1 MKNNSHPKTQITES
15 LVREVI
21 SSYNKL
27 KREYRLDA
35 PMFLTTDEIIEQIA
49 KDLNEAHAKDKR

>member
-1 MKNNSHPKTQITES
+1 MKNDVETPITES

-27 KREYRLDA
+27 KGEYKLNALKFRTA
-35 PMFLTTDEIIEQIA
+35 DEIIEQIT
-49 KDLNEAHAKDKR
+49 KDLNQANVEDKR

>member
-1 MKNNSHPKTQITES
+1 MQNDTKTPITES

-35 PMFLTTDEIIEQIA
+35 PMFRTADEIIEQIT
-49 KDLNEAHAKDKR
+49 KDLNKAHAEDKR

>member
-1 MKNNSHPKTQITES
+1 MKKDIQTPITES

-35 PMFLTTDEIIEQIA
+35 PMFRTADEIIEQIA
-49 KDLNEAHAKDKR
+49 KDLNEVHAKDKR

>member
-1 MKNNSHPKTQITES
+1 MKNDVETPITES

-27 KREYRLDA
+27 KGEYKLNALKFRTA
-35 PMFLTTDEIIEQIA
+35 DEIIEQIT
-49 KDLNEAHAKDKR
+49 KDLNKANVEDKR

>member
-1 MKNNSHPKTQITES
+1 MKNDIQTPVTAS

-27 KREYRLDA
+27 KGEYKLNALKFR
-35 PMFLTTDEIIEQIA
+35 TVDEIIEQIT
-49 KDLNEAHAKDKR
+49 KDLNNSNVENQK

>member
-1 MKNNSHPKTQITES
+1 MKNDVKTPITES

-27 KREYRLDA
+27 KGEYRLNA
-35 PMFLTTDEIIEQIA
+35 LKFRTADEIIEQIT
-49 KDLNEAHAKDKR
+49 KDLNKANVEDKR

>member
-1 MKNNSHPKTQITES
+1 MKNDIQTPVTAS

-27 KREYRLDA
+27 KGEYKLNALKFR
-35 PMFLTTDEIIEQIA
+35 TVDEIIEQIT
-49 KDLNEAHAKDKR
+49 KDLNNSNVENQR

>member
-1 MKNNSHPKTQITES
+1 MKNDIKTPITES

-27 KREYRLDA
+27 KGEYRLNA
-35 PMFLTTDEIIEQIA
+35 LKFRTADEIIEQIT
-49 KDLNEAHAKDKR
+49 KDLNKANVEDKR

>member
-1 MKNNSHPKTQITES
+1 MKNDIQTPITES
-15 LVREVI
+15 LIREVI

-35 PMFLTTDEIIEQIA
+35 PMFLTADEIIEQIT
-49 KDLNEAHAKDKR
+49 KDLNEAHAEDKR

>member
-1 MKNNSHPKTQITES
+1 MSNKNPQTPITES

-27 KREYRLDA
+27 KGEYRLNA
-35 PMFLTTDEIIEQIA
+35 LKFRTADEIIAQIT
-49 KDLNEAHAKDKR
+49 KDLNNTDVENKR

>member
-1 MKNNSHPKTQITES
+1 MKNDIQTPVTAS

-27 KREYRLDA
+27 KGEYKLNALKFR
-35 PMFLTTDEIIEQIA
+35 TVDEIIEQIT
-49 KDLNEAHAKDKR
+49 KDLNNSNVENKR